1 MVVGAPKATRTVST
15 RSSPPAPDTAAPSPG
30 APKTSSSS
38 PRASSPAKRGSATSP
53 AAARSPRAPKASG
66 SSSRAASPTPR
77 EPAPPPL
84 PLGPLELP
92 RPRALPLAHLLQRR
106 ARRPHP
112 SPFLRPLPGT
122 LTQQF
127 ATKQLL
133 RAPRDGLGR
142 CLLRPPLT
150 TPRPLRPHQAPRLA
164 STPSP
169 CVGHQL
175 LLPGLGHPRP
185 CVIHQLLLR
194 GLGLPR
200 PCVTHQL
207 LLRGL
212 GLPRPCV
219 IHQFPLPGLPIT
231 WGTTT

>member
-1 MVVGAPKATRTVST
+1 MVIGAPKVTRTVST
-15 RSSPPAPDTAAPSPG
+15 RSSPPAPDTAAPPPG
-30 APKTSSSS
+30 ALPLAHLLL
-38 PRASSPAKRGSATSP
+38 RSAG
-53 AAARSPRAPKASG
+53 RQ
-66 SSSRAASPTPR
+66 
-77 EPAPPPL
+77 PPL
-84 PLGPLELP
+84 PLLGPLELPRPRVLPLALLLLRRASRHHPPLLLGPLELP

-112 SPFLRPLPGT
+112 SPFLRPMPGT

-142 CLLRPPLT
+142 RLLRPPLT

-169 CVGHQL
+169 CVGHQM

-200 PCVTHQL
+200 L
-207 LLRGL
+207 
-212 GLPRPCV
+212 CV

-231 WGTTT
+231 WETTT